1 MMSLV
6 HRKRASKDLRSSRRE
21 AGTSVLEVALV
32 GPLLMLVLFG
42 MLDIGR
48 WVFLVMEVNSA
59 ARAGAQYGGQNRG
72 TALDTAG
79 IQTAAK
85 NDVPDIPSLAV
96 TSSSS
101 TCWCSAA
108 PGTILSSCTLSSCTT
123 TGSTA
128 NEMIPLLKVN
138 TQATYTPWIAFG
150 AFAKAPLSSITV
162 KGQVTVP
169 QGQ

>member
-1 MMSLV
+1 MMSRFN
-6 HRKRASKDLRSSRRE
+6 RKRAKGFLRAVRPQ
-21 AGTSVLEVALV
+21 AGASVVEVALLT
-32 GPLLMLVLFG
+32 PLVLLLFFG
-42 MLDIGR
+42 MVDLGR
-48 WVFLVMEVNSA
+48 WVFLALEVSSA

-85 NDVPDIPSLAV
+85 NDVPDIPGLTV

-108 PGTILSSCTLSSCTT
+108 PGTTLSSCSLSTCTGTT
-123 TGSTA
+123 
-128 NEMIPLLKVN
+128 NEMIPLLQVN
-138 TQATYTPWIAFG
+138 TTATYSPWIPYPPFNKT
-150 AFAKAPLSSITV
+150 FTI
-162 KGQVTVP
+162 KGHAIVP